1 MRERERDGPFFGA
14 VSSSRKQEQHGKSL
28 AVQWLG
34 LHPSTARGTGS
45 IPGQGTKILH
55 TAHHSQKKKKN
66 NKSASRITVRI
77 IRNDAH

>member
-1 MRERERDGPFFGA
+1 MRERERDGPSSGA

-55 TAHHSQKKKKN
+55 IAHHSQKQKEEQQDCLKDHREDYKK
-66 NKSASRITVRI
+66 
-77 IRNDAH
+77 